1 MTAGQSSNRSGSEGS
16 ATPEPL
22 ICFHFGG
29 SVRKCYSSLFS
40 FFSLPETDTS
50 FVQIIRKYNQGT
62 NCTNHG
68 HNEAKQ
74 YFYYYYYLCFF
85 FFFSFLAHAHF
96 LLRTCKED
104 MSRGGWEGSFRKLEE
119 ENLAP
124 WLRRAHWR
132 FENKVFDINTNL
144 CPNIA
149 TCNETTS
156 NLLLP

>member
-1 MTAGQSSNRSGSEGS
+1 MDIMKPNNTSIIIIIFVS
-16 ATPEPL
+16 
-22 ICFHFGG
+22 F
-29 SVRKCYSSLFS
+29 FS
-40 FFSLPETDTS
+40 FF
-50 FVQIIRKYNQGT
+50 
-62 NCTNHG
+62 
-68 HNEAKQ
+68 
-74 YFYYYYYLCFF
+74 
-85 FFFSFLAHAHF
+85 FLAHAHF

-156 NLLLP
+156 NLLLPWWRTESHLYGLKSREIHQVHCTIKRKKLQLYLDKIRPG